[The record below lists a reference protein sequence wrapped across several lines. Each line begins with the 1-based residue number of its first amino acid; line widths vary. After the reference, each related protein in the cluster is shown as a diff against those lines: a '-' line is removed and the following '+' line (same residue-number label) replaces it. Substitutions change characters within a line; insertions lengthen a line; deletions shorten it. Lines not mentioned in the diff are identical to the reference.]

1 MQKRILPVIGL
12 LLLIVS
18 VGYLTAADGRNGR
31 RAQRAGTPVT
41 QPFRDTLGWA
51 NGSPAPATGERSC
64 DRVWCY
70 PD

>member
-1 MQKRILPVIGL
+1 MQKSVLPVIT
-12 LLLIVS
+12 LLLIIVS
-18 VGYLTAADGRNGR
+18 IGDLTAADGRSGR
-31 RAQRAGTPVT
+31 RAQRAATPVPA
-41 QPFRDTLGWA
+41 QFRDTLGAA